1 MDQAKTFT
9 TAENNMAY
17 INITTPNV
25 TIEINLHGRWK
36 IPNNPPIY
44 SNMILIN
51 SFTPN
56 LAGTYE
62 FYVFGLDG
70 KETLAIDLSIRSPG
84 KYEYCKY

>member
-1 MDQAKTFT
+1 MGQTTTFT
-9 TAENNMAY
+9 TSGNMTF

-25 TIEINLHGRWK
+25 TIEINLLGRWEL
-36 IPNNPPIY
+36 PNNQSIY
-44 SNMILIN
+44 SNMILIE

-56 LAGTYE
+56 LAGIYG

-70 KETLAIDLSIRSPG
+70 EETLAIDLSIRSPG